1 MKRLSLL
8 IYIIAATLG
17 LSAQN
22 TIEVAVLSIND
33 FHGGFVR
40 DDFKGIPGAASVVQ
54 TIDSLKQVYPCNIV
68 VSAGDNFGGSY
79 FYQATRSRT
88 LFPQFFQDCGI
99 TLSGIGNHEFD
110 EGQAQMMDCW
120 KTGVSLRPA
129 GWDMEYISANIR
141 CDATSDMRTD
151 GTSRPRF
158 CKPYAVRE
166 ISLPDGRKFSIAFIG
181 LTTSSTPLQASASKL
196 KGLSFCGDVCAVL
209 DSLARTPGYDAVR
222 QANARLILTHQ
233 GTRMKQVQRG
243 TLTMVQ
249 PTWDDADS
257 LNLTR
262 LNDAQFAG
270 IISSHSHQPVCGT
283 INELPYPILQG
294 CNCGKYIG
302 VMKFTLDATTLEV
315 VNVEPSLVP
324 VTPKTQFTPK
334 AARLQA
340 QIDELLADTHT
351 RAGTPIGDYLTTCRK
366 DIPFDRVLMHHD
378 QTRMGQ
384 LVTNAY
390 AAAAR
395 QQEGFTADDLIVGV
409 THIGSMRCGLSAG
422 PVRVLDIGEVLPFDN
437 AMRVYK
443 VTGRQLR
450 ELIDYGLHNER
461 YGYLQFSHLTPTMD
475 KKRHV
480 KSLTYTH
487 ADGRQ
492 VKISDKATCYIVA
505 DEFLAGGGDG
515 YDPALFPAAQ
525 EMQGLAMPHITD
537 AFINYLKTQP
547 EI

>member
-1 MKRLSLL
+1 MKRISLL

-22 TIEVAVLSIND
+22 TIEVAVMSIND

-54 TIDSLKQVYPCNIV
+54 TLDSLKQVYPNNIV
-68 VSAGDNFGGSY
+68 ISCGDNFGGSY

-88 LFPQFFQDCGI
+88 LLPQFFKDCGI

-110 EGQAQMMDCW
+110 EGQAQLLDGW

-129 GWDMEYISANIR
+129 DWDIEYVSANIR

-158 CKPYAVRE
+158 CKPFAVRE
-166 ISLPDGRKFSIAFIG
+166 VALPDGRKFSVAFVG

-209 DSLARTPGYDAVR
+209 DSLSRTAGYEAVR

-233 GTRMKQVQRG
+233 GSRMKEVQRG
-243 TLTMVQ
+243 MMTQLI

-262 LNDAQFAG
+262 LNDQQFHG
-270 IISSHSHQPVCGT
+270 IFSSHSHRAVCGT
-283 INELPYPILQG
+283 INELPYPILQAA
-294 CNCGKYIG
+294 NCGKYIS
-302 VMKFTLDATTLEV
+302 VMKLSLDAATLEV

-324 VTPKTQFTPK
+324 VTPKMQFTPK

-390 AAAAR
+390 AAAVR
-395 QQEGFTADDLIVGV
+395 QQQGFTADDLIVGV

-437 AMRVYK
+437 AMRVFK
-443 VTGRQLR
+443 VSGRQLR
-450 ELIDYGLHNER
+450 DIIDFGLHNER
-461 YGYLQFSHLTPTMD
+461 YGYLQFSRLTPTMD

-480 KSLTYTH
+480 KSLTYTRS
-487 ADGRQ
+487 DGSQ
-492 VKISDKATCYIVA
+492 VKITDKTVCYVVA

-515 YDPALFPAAQ
+515 FDASLFPAA
-525 EMQGLAMPHITD
+525 EEVQGLPAPPLQGTGISCHAD
-537 AFINYLKTQP
+537 CVNP
-547 EI
+547 

>member
-8 IYIIAATLG
+8 IYIIAATLS

-22 TIEVAVLSIND
+22 TIEVAVMSIND
-33 FHGGFVR
+33 FHGSFVR

-54 TIDSLKQVYPCNIV
+54 TLDSLKQVYPSNIV
-68 VSAGDNFGGSY
+68 ISCGDNFGGSY

-88 LFPQFFQDCGI
+88 LFPQFFKDCGI

-110 EGQAQMMDCW
+110 EGQAQLLDGW

-129 GWDMEYISANIR
+129 EWDMEYISANIR
-141 CDATSDMRTD
+141 CDATSDMRTA
-151 GTSRPRF
+151 GSSQPKF
-158 CKPYAVRE
+158 CKPYAIRE
-166 ISLPDGRKFSIAFIG
+166 LHLADGRTVRIAFIG
-181 LTTSSTPLQASASKL
+181 LTTSSTPLQASVSKL
-196 KGLSFCGDVCAVL
+196 KGLNFCGDVCAVL
-209 DSLARTPGYDAVR
+209 DSLSRTDGYTAVR
-222 QANARLILTHQ
+222 QANVRFILTHQ
-233 GTRMKQVQRG
+233 GSRMKEVQRG
-243 TLTMVQ
+243 MMTQLI

-262 LNDAQFAG
+262 LNDAQFHG
-270 IISSHSHQPVCGT
+270 IFSSHSHRAVCGT
-283 INELPYPILQG
+283 INDLPYPILQG
-294 CNCGKYIG
+294 ANCGKYIG
-302 VMKFTLDATTLEV
+302 VMKLTLDAATLEV

-324 VTPKTQFTPK
+324 VTPKTKFTPK

-351 RAGTPIGDYLTTCRK
+351 RAGTPIGDYLTTCRT

-395 QQEGFTADDLIVGV
+395 QQQGFTSDDLIVGV

-443 VTGRQLR
+443 VNGRQLR
-450 ELIDYGLHNER
+450 ELIDFGLHNER
-461 YGYLQFSHLTPTMD
+461 YGYLQFSHLTPAMD

-487 ADGRQ
+487 DDGRQ
-492 VKISDKATCYIVA
+492 VKITDKATCYIVA

-515 YDPALFPAAQ
+515 YDPTLFPAAQ